1 MSSSSPS
8 AWMCL
13 INPVGSCYLALV
25 IALVFIA
32 RASAVPLPDANSIF
46 NHQSQSKQLLWE
58 STRNSK
64 KIGIILIN
72 WAIMGLK
79 AAALLALLCLT
90 TLGLSTVTR
99 DFYSRW
105 LMLL

>member
-1 MSSSSPS
+1 M
-8 AWMCL
+8 
-13 INPVGSCYLALV
+13 ALV

-32 RASAVPLPDANSIF
+32 RASAVATVALPDAKSIF

-64 KIGIILIN
+64 NIGIIFIN

>member
-1 MSSSSPS
+1 
-8 AWMCL
+8 
-13 INPVGSCYLALV
+13 
-25 IALVFIA
+25 
-32 RASAVPLPDANSIF
+32 
-46 NHQSQSKQLLWE
+46 
-58 STRNSK
+58 
-64 KIGIILIN
+64 
-72 WAIMGLK
+72 MGLK